1 MTEQQLLERISVDS
15 RVMVGKPVIA
25 GTRLTVAYI
34 LGLLAHGA
42 TPEQILTDYE
52 HLTLEDIQACFLY
65 ASKLLGT
72 TSCLRSIAEPLNAR
86 ERHQQPNH
94 QSYCI

>member
-1 MTEQQLLERISVDS
+1 MTDERLLERISVDP

-42 TPEQILTDYE
+42 TPEEILSEYV
-52 HLTLEDIQACFLY
+52 HLSLEDIQACFLF
-65 ASKLLGT
+65 ASKLLET
-72 TSCLRSIAEPLNAR
+72 VAFLPLITEPA
-86 ERHQQPNH
+86 
-94 QSYCI
+94 